1 MFLCVPQK
9 GAKIVL
15 MKVFFR
21 RIHLY
26 LSLVSG
32 LVLMITCFTG
42 AVLVFEKEMQET
54 FNHDRYFVTPVGAAM
69 PLDKVVASLKE
80 QVPGAKVAR
89 IQVFADPSRSLL
101 VTIEEPKKGGKGA
114 HDKDKAKAGGVQ
126 AEESKKDDKGA
137 AADKDKVKAGSA
149 QAAVPEKGGEKG
161 GAVKKEGRG
170 GGKQAYV
177 NPYTGKII
185 EVYSYQK
192 TWYYTMFSLHRWLLG
207 GDIGKMVVGVCTLI
221 FLFIILTGII
231 LWWPKTRNILMQRVK
246 LKWDGGWKRLNHDLH
261 IVLGF
266 YAAIFLFIFSFTG
279 LAWSFEWFNKG
290 IYTVTNSPMQAPK
303 PPESVVAAGQ
313 QAISFDA
320 ALQQV
325 QSKAPGAIYYSLMA
339 PKDTAAAF
347 MVTLLPADAGHEAA
361 TTSYYLD
368 QYSGAVLK
376 SQTFAERN
384 LGQRVRS
391 SFKPI
396 HTGSVFGMP
405 SKIIAFITC
414 LLGVTFPVT
423 GVIMWLNRIRK
434 KKKGS
439 GTNKK
444 RTAEAAMA

>member
-1 MFLCVPQK
+1 
-9 GAKIVL
+9 

-54 FNHDRYFVTPVGAAM
+54 FNHNRYFVTPVGTAM
-69 PLDKVVASLKE
+69 PLDKVIASVKE
-80 QVPGAKVAR
+80 QVPGGKVSR

-101 VTIEEPKKGGKGA
+101 VTIEESKKGGKGVQG
-114 HDKDKAKAGGVQ
+114 KDKAKAGAQ
-126 AEESKKDDKGA
+126 AGEEVKKGDQEVPGA
-137 AADKDKVKAGSA
+137 SQHRDNAKAGGA

-185 EVYSYQK
+185 EFYSYQK
-192 TWYYTMFSLHRWLLG
+192 TWYYTMFALHRWLLG

-231 LWWPKTRNILMQRVK
+231 LWWPKTRNILMQRLK

-325 QSKAPGAIYYSLMA
+325 QSKAPGAIYYALMA

-347 MVTLLPADAGHEAA
+347 MVTLLPANAGHESA

-396 HTGSVFGMP
+396 HTGSIFGMP
-405 SKIIAFITC
+405 SKVIAFITC
-414 LLGVTFPVT
+414 LLGVTFPIT

-434 KKKGS
+434 KKKGT
-439 GTNKK
+439 GVNKK
-444 RTAEAAMA
+444 RTTEAAVA

>member
-1 MFLCVPQK
+1 
-9 GAKIVL
+9 

-42 AVLVFEKEMQET
+42 AVLVFEKEMQEM
-54 FNHDRYFVTPVGAAM
+54 FNHDRYYVTPVGTAM

-80 QVPGAKVAR
+80 QVPGAKVSR

-101 VTIEEPKKGGKGA
+101 VTMEEGKKGGKGA
-114 HDKDKAKAGGVQ
+114 SGEAKGKDNAPATEAKKDNKAIQGETVDKDKAKAGG
-126 AEESKKDDKGA
+126 
-137 AADKDKVKAGSA
+137 A
-149 QAAVPEKGGEKG
+149 QAATSEKGGEKG
-161 GAVKKEGRG
+161 GAGKKESRG

-185 EVYSYQK
+185 EFYSYQK
-192 TWYYTMFSLHRWLLG
+192 TWYFTMFSLHRWLLG

-231 LWWPKTRNILMQRVK
+231 LWWPKTRNILMQRLK

-303 PPESVVAAGQ
+303 PPESVVEAGK
-313 QAISFDA
+313 QAITYDA

-325 QSKAPGAIYYSLMA
+325 QSKAPGAVYYALMA

-368 QYSGAVLK
+368 QYSGAVLR
-376 SQTFAERN
+376 SQTFGERN

-434 KKKGS
+434 KKKGGS
-439 GTNKK
+439 VNTK
-444 RTAEAAMA
+444 RTAEAAAA

>member
-1 MFLCVPQK
+1 LFLCVPQK

-54 FNHDRYFVTPVGAAM
+54 FNHDRYYVTPTGAPL
-69 PLDKVVASLKE
+69 PLDQVIASLKE
-80 QVPGAKVAR
+80 QVPGGKVSR
-89 IQVFADPSRSLL
+89 IQVFADPTRSLL
-101 VTIEEPKKGGKGA
+101 VTIEEGKKKG
-114 HDKDKAKAGGVQ
+114 
-126 AEESKKDDKGA
+126 
-137 AADKDKVKAGSA
+137 
-149 QAAVPEKGGEKG
+149 KGGEKG
-161 GAVKKEGRG
+161 VEQDKGAAKGSAPVAAVEKGGDKGDKDKGGAAKKEGGRG

-177 NPYTGKII
+177 NPYTGKVI
-185 EVYSYQK
+185 EFYNYQK
-192 TWYYTMFSLHRWLLG
+192 TWYFTMFSLHRWLLG
-207 GDIGKMVVGVCTLI
+207 GDIGKLVVGVSTLI
-221 FLFIILTGII
+221 FLFIITTGII
-231 LWWPKTRNILMQRVK
+231 LWWPKTRNILMQRLK

-290 IYTVTNSPMQAPK
+290 IYTVTNSPMQPPK
-303 PPESVVAAGQ
+303 PPTSVAEAGKQ
-313 QAISFDA
+313 PISFDV

-325 QSKAPGAIYYSLMA
+325 QSKVPDAVYYSLMA

-347 MVTLLPADAGHEAA
+347 MVTFLPADAGHEAA

-368 QYSGAVLK
+368 QYSGTLLS

-396 HTGSVFGMP
+396 HTGSIFGLP

-439 GTNKK
+439 SIDKK
-444 RTAEAAMA
+444 RTAEPVMAA